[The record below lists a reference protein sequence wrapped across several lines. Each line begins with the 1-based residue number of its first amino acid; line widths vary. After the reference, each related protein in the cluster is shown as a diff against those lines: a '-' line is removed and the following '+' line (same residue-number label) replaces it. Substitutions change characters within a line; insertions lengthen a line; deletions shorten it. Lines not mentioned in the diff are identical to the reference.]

1 MPYGP
6 VEPYSIK
13 HTLAVI
19 LGQAAA
25 PTLDSD
31 IMCERSDDALSPCF
45 NAGEGDYTYSDRLR
59 LSATGVALRPW
70 AEFGDAAFVSMFAQ
84 AWKSSQLDL
93 GDRQVC
99 AYPALHD
106 TIAAAVQIDDV
117 GGGGDSPAAHEAL
130 AWDLRQAWHRQ
141 VLDTQRAFP
150 AEAQRGPKQ
159 PAEWLALTG
168 GKLCNIGLLQHLEKI
183 QRTLS
188 QTCVVLFRRGV
199 DTAMHEDR
207 TYGWAERLQLY
218 GATQTKES
226 NAFTRAMPWLDD
238 GDLHISNSDYLIAT
252 SLRYVL
258 EPPAT
263 LMPQRLCPCKD
274 FVGMQ
279 TVLIDVDASPDSRA
293 HNAAAMR
300 QWARHALTCSKG
312 GGRRTRVHD
321 AIQDVLIVMLEE
333 AGFQQV
339 REEDVWW
346 DILATYHDKDHRRPD
361 ITCVDPLTNTTYI
374 LDVVIAWGE
383 TMGLAADS
391 SSRLAN
397 AKEAWKRRRY
407 RRAFWAKV
415 REGWTAAEAV
425 KWADAEEERREA
437 TEAAMDAVIGE
448 QRHVFVP
455 LGFEANGAYGAATRD
470 FFRVIERAVE
480 AAAARDH
487 YHWSAPSWRE
497 HWRQRVDVALAKG
510 QAGLVSSAVKAS
522 RNRGKK
528 QAAKQRRRNKA
539 SPEWS
544 PTDCS
549 PSAPQQG

>member
-1 MPYGP
+1 
-6 VEPYSIK
+6 VEAYK
-13 HTLAVI
+13 
-19 LGQAAA
+19 
-25 PTLDSD
+25 
-31 IMCERSDDALSPCF
+31 
-45 NAGEGDYTYSDRLR
+45 
-59 LSATGVALRPW
+59 
-70 AEFGDAAFVSMFAQ
+70 
-84 AWKSSQLDL
+84 
-93 GDRQVC
+93 C
-99 AYPALHD
+99 AITD
-106 TIAAAVQIDDV
+106 
-117 GGGGDSPAAHEAL
+117 
-130 AWDLRQAWHRQ
+130 
-141 VLDTQRAFP
+141 
-150 AEAQRGPKQ
+150 
-159 PAEWLALTG
+159 
-168 GKLCNIGLLQHLEKI
+168 
-183 QRTLS
+183 
-188 QTCVVLFRRGV
+188 
-199 DTAMHEDR
+199 M
-207 TYGWAERLQLY
+207 
-218 GATQTKES
+218 
-226 NAFTRAMPWLDD
+226 
-238 GDLHISNSDYLIAT
+238 
-252 SLRYVL
+252 
-258 EPPAT
+258 
-263 LMPQRLCPCKD
+263 
-274 FVGMQ
+274 
-279 TVLIDVDASPDSRA
+279 
-293 HNAAAMR
+293 
-300 QWARHALTCSKG
+300 
-312 GGRRTRVHD
+312 
-321 AIQDVLIVMLEE
+321 
-333 AGFQQV
+333 
-339 REEDVWW
+339 
-346 DILATYHDKDHRRPD
+346 ATYHDKDHRRPD